1 LAAVSNGTVTL
12 SGGILEAAI
21 ATDGQTATLPAFDL
35 SAAASTLVLDVI
47 NAIDATVPFT
57 NGVFAFDLAT
67 ALGPISGTID
77 VAGGDLNVDLVT
89 PLGQLVADIDFNDGA
104 VFPFSAPI
112 PMLGSLDGIVD
123 FSSGNI
129 IAPLGPLGDAVIPLS
144 SLSGTLTLLD
154 GVASLETSVPLT
166 PGLSVPVTTDIELG
180 PMASE
185 YAAELVQD
193 LNGSGTL
200 TDGVLDASIGTPL
213 GLFETV
219 FDVVEFTTQGA
230 DFFAG
235 IDGVIDVGSGIATAA
250 LTTPLGDINDSFDLA
265 TLVPALET
273 PIAELI

>member
-1 LAAVSNGTVTL
+1 
-12 SGGILEAAI
+12 
-21 ATDGQTATLPAFDL
+21 FDL
-35 SAAASTLVLDVI
+35 SAAASILVLDAI

-57 NGVFAFDLAT
+57 NGVFALDLAT
-67 ALGPISGTID
+67 ALGPVSGTLD

-89 PLGQLVADIDFNDGA
+89 PFGQLVADIDFNDGA
-104 VFPFSAPI
+104 VLPFSAPV
-112 PMLGSLDGIVD
+112 PLVGSIDGVVD
-123 FSSGNI
+123 FNSGNI
-129 IAPLGPLGDAVIPLS
+129 VAPLGPLGNAVIPLS

-166 PGLSVPVTTDIELG
+166 PGLGVPVATDIELG

-219 FDVVEFTTQGA
+219 FDVVEFTSQGA

-235 IDGVIDVGSGIATAA
+235 IDGVIDVGSGVATAV

-265 TLVPALET
+265 TLAPALET
-273 PIAELI
+273 PIAELV